1 MFPFMSLRRSMKSRE
16 NLLRPRLLFHL
27 VHQEVRSVV
36 EGAEES
42 MDGVVA
48 PLVPAARVEP
58 ETGNT
63 CARFLLEG
71 CLLFWMTLV

>member
-1 MFPFMSLRRSMKSRE
+1 MFPFMFPFRSMRSRE

-27 VHQEVRSVV
+27 VHQQVRSVV

-42 MDGVVA
+42 MDGVVV
-48 PLVPAARVEP
+48 PLVPAVRVEP

-63 CARFLLEG
+63 CARFLLED